1 MKILWIVNTIFPAP
15 SIAMGLKPPV
25 FGGWMYGLAAQLSAT
40 ESISLAV
47 VTTYNGKELKKLELD
62 NIDYYLLPCKDQTKY
77 DKSLEDKWEKV
88 CIEFVPDVIHIHG
101 TEYAHGMACMKK
113 LPNLKY
119 VVSIQGLVGVYE
131 RYYYAGISQND
142 FLKNITFRDIV
153 KWNSVFGGRRN
164 FKKRGII
171 EREYINRTQ
180 NVIGRTSWDYSHAKA
195 INPKVNY
202 HFCNET
208 LRDGFY
214 TADKWSFDKC
224 KPHTIFL
231 SQAGYPIKGLHQV
244 LKALVILKHM
254 YPNIKVRVGGSN
266 IIKSSTLLDKLKLSG
281 YGKYIKRLIKENS
294 LENHIE
300 FLGALTEE
308 EMIKEYL
315 KSNVFICPS
324 SIENSPNSVG
334 EAQLLGVPVISSYV
348 GGVADMVK
356 DEETGFLYR
365 FEEVEMLAILIDK
378 VFSMQEEQLSLLGK
392 NATEVALK
400 RHNPY
405 TNTKRMIEIYKNARN
420 INN

>member
-1 MKILWIVNTIFPAP
+1 
-15 SIAMGLKPPV
+15 MG
-25 FGGWMYGLAAQLSAT
+25 
-40 ESISLAV
+40 
-47 VTTYNGKELKKLELD
+47 
-62 NIDYYLLPCKDQTKY
+62 
-77 DKSLEDKWEKV
+77 
-88 CIEFVPDVIHIHG
+88 
-101 TEYAHGMACMKK
+101 CMRK

-224 KPHTIFL
+224 VPHTIFL

-244 LKALVILKHM
+244 LKALVILKEK
-254 YPNIKVRVGGSN
+254 YPNIKVRVGGHN
-266 IIKSSTLLDKLKLSG
+266 IIKSATFSEKVRLSG
-281 YGKYIKRLIKENS
+281 YGKYIKKLIKTNS
-294 LENHIE
+294 LENNIE
-300 FLGALTEE
+300 FLGSIIEK

-315 KSNVFICPS
+315 NSNVFICPS

-356 DEETGFLYR
+356 DGETGFLYR

-378 VFSMQEEQLSLLGK
+378 VFSMQEEQLSILGK